1 MSLAACDTNTAHFVL
16 SASAPTDTQ
25 PKRLETGANCSL
37 SDIKPPANSQSA
49 LSSGRTQRSSSAQQ
63 SGSSERP
70 LSQHKIVCEL
80 LQRG

>member
-1 MSLAACDTNTAHFVL
+1 MSLAACDINALHFVL
-16 SASAPTDTQ
+16 SVSAPTDTQ

-63 SGSSERP
+63 SSSSKQP
-70 LSQHKIVCEL
+70 LSQRKIVCEL
-80 LQRG
+80 LQCG